1 MPLYVY
7 HMRVCM
13 KNAEKWRLVADMP
26 LILIALS
33 ASHPKLRLN
42 KNVPPATNLPSTQA
56 KQS

>member
-1 MPLYVY
+1 
-7 HMRVCM
+7 M